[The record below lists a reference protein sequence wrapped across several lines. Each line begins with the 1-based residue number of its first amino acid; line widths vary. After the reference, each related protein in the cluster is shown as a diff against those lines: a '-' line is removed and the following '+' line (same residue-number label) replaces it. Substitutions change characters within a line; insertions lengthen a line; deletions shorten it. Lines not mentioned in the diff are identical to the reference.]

1 MYLSLVIASLFFS
14 IFDLMTHRIPNRALL
29 IFAAVLLLLH
39 LDDPKPIHYWTLLI
53 ILVATPALLAVGI
66 GAGDLRLALLL
77 GAFYIAPSSKSVGD
91 FLLAF
96 SFTAFATLIIEG
108 ALRRSLAGSIALAPA
123 ICLGVIWCTR

>member
-39 LDDPKPIHYWTLLI
+39 LDDPKPIHYWTLLS

-108 ALRRSLAGSIALAPA
+108 ALRRSLAGSNALAPA